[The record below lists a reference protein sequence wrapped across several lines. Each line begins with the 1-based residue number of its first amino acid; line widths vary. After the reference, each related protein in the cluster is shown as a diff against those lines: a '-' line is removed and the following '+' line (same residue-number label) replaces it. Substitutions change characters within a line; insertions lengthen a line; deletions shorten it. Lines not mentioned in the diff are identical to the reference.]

1 MSVSSPPIGIESPTT
16 GDGRGGVHPPEIGG
30 GGGRGP
36 GDGFPDYERRLQRAR
51 LGLILAIVSIA
62 TLFVTMTAVFFL
74 RQSTMVLDPQTHAYL
89 SKWLPVR
96 LPVRLLLFNTAMLL
110 ISSLTMELARRS
122 VAREMVLAPVR
133 AIVGVTSE
141 WQYRAPWLAI
151 TVTLGLLFLFG
162 QGMAWQVFQSEGF
175 RVSMAGPSPFF
186 YVLTAAH
193 AAHLVVGIGVLIYA
207 AIISLLQRAIE
218 QQRIVVEVTRWY
230 WHFMGALWVYVFALL
245 QIKARA

>member
-1 MSVSSPPIGIESPTT
+1 ML
-16 GDGRGGVHPPEIGG
+16 PPEIGG
-30 GGGRGP
+30 DGDRGP
-36 GDGFPDYERRLQRAR
+36 GDGFPDYDRRLQRAR
-51 LGLILAIVSIA
+51 LGLILAVVSI
-62 TLFVTMTAVFFL
+62 TMLFVTMTAVFFL
-74 RQSTMVLDPQTHAYL
+74 RQSAVVLDPQTHTYI

-96 LPVRLLLFNTAMLL
+96 LPVRLLLFNTAVLL
-110 ISSLTMELARRS
+110 LSSITMELARRA

-133 AIVGVTSE
+133 AIVGITTE

-162 QGMAWQVFQSEGF
+162 QWMGWQVFRSEGF
-175 RVSMAGPSPFF
+175 RVSTAGPSPFF

-193 AAHLVVGIGVLIYA
+193 GAHLIVGIGVLIYA
-207 AIISLLQRAIE
+207 AIISLLHRAIE

-245 QIKARA
+245 QIKAGG